1 MKKYLFLASL
11 LLAVG
16 SCNRETYCT
25 EIWVVI
31 GISVNGPALDDHFT
45 IRENTGDTLRE
56 ANPDGSGLFYWVLDD
71 TWQKTLAGKEERFR
85 FVGILNDTVALDIPF
100 RIGADDC
107 HVYKVS
113 GPEEVTL

>member
-1 MKKYLFLASL
+1 MARHLTIILPFEKIPAIPSEKQTLMVRGHF
-11 LLAVG
+11 
-16 SCNRETYCT
+16 
-25 EIWVVI
+25 I
-31 GISVNGPALDDHFT
+31 GCSM
-45 IRENTGDTLRE
+45 TL
-56 ANPDGSGLFYWVLDD
+56 GK
-71 TWQKTLAGKEERFR
+71 KTLAGKEERFR